1 MKWVQSRDGLA
12 VKQAEVEVLW
22 ETGELLLGSSQLG
35 LEGLVGPASHFSGE
49 ESTSD
54 SLVKF
59 PHF

>member
-1 MKWVQSRDGLA
+1 M
-12 VKQAEVEVLW
+12 EVLW